1 MKTPLPAIHNK
12 VDFIM
17 VPQKVTTK
25 KVFCENDVFVKVRE
39 GSVKVS
45 VKLKVQAFKSA
56 VFVKVREGSVKVSV
70 KAFQKRCVRE
80 GP

>member
-1 MKTPLPAIHNK
+1 
-12 VDFIM
+12 M
-17 VPQKVTTK
+17 VAKS
-25 KVFCENDVFVKVRE
+25 VFCKNSVFVKVRE

-56 VFVKVREGSVKVSV
+56 VFVKVREGSVKASV

>member
-1 MKTPLPAIHNK
+1 MKSPLLAITDK
-12 VDFIM
+12 VCIIILAG
-17 VPQKVTTK
+17 KVIAK
-25 KVFCENDVFVKVRE
+25 SCFFRNDVFVKVRE
-39 GSVKVS
+39 GSVKAS

>member
-1 MKTPLPAIHNK
+1 M
-12 VDFIM
+12 
-17 VPQKVTTK
+17 
-25 KVFCENDVFVKVRE
+25 KVRE